1 MFHLIALLLLQTKSK
16 IMQHNLKNLLFLT
29 CLSFLMICI
38 NVSCKKETKS
48 RMPQQYTIE
57 QLYNNVDIY
66 GADFNQD
73 ETKILIGTN
82 KSGIYNVG
90 EMTISDTSLSMLT
103 NSTNDAFYAEKYVV
117 GTDQFI
123 YSADKGGDENSHL
136 YVKSVNDTTVKDI
149 TPWPNSA
156 NTFLGWS
163 NDKKSIYISSNKRDV
178 KYFDLMKIEVGSWT
192 PTMIYQNDEGYE
204 VSLISASERYVSLS
218 KSVTTDKNE
227 LYMYDTTS
235 KTNKKISNDSES
247 TWYSMAFEKNDSIF
261 YFSTNDGGEFSYLVK
276 YNINSGAQEKVYEDK
291 WDVVNMSL
299 SENEKYRTVFI
310 NEDGKNKILLFDH
323 ATGKQVKFP
332 EIADGDVLG
341 VNISR
346 SEQNML
352 LSIGSSTSPRNLYL
366 YNIAANELKKL
377 TNSLNPAIN
386 EDDLVK
392 AEVVRFKS
400 FDGMEIPAIYYKP
413 LQADKN
419 NKAGALVWVHG
430 GPGGQSRV
438 GFSNSIQ
445 YLVNH
450 GYAVLAVNNRGS
462 SGYGKSFYKMDNKDH
477 SNGDLKDCIYGKKW
491 LQQQE
496 YIDSSAIGIYGGSY
510 GGCMV
515 LGALAFHPDEFKVGV
530 NLFGVA
536 NWLRTLKSIPPYWE
550 SFRKALYD
558 EMGDPYT
565 QDSVRLRSISPLFNY
580 EKINKPLL
588 VFQGSNDVRVLKV
601 ESDEIVAGV
610 KKNGVPVEYVLYPDE
625 GHGFNKKENQMTTSI
640 KTLEFLDKYLKPKK
654 ELKD

>member
-1 MFHLIALLLLQTKSK
+1 
-16 IMQHNLKNLLFLT
+16 MQYNLKSLLFLT

-57 QLYNNVDIY
+57 QLYDNVDIY

-136 YVKSVNDTTVKDI
+136 YVKSVNDTIVKDI

-163 NDKKSIYISSNKRDV
+163 NDKKSIYVSSNKRDV

-550 SFRKALYD
+550 SFR
-558 EMGDPYT
+558 
-565 QDSVRLRSISPLFNY
+565 
-580 EKINKPLL
+580 
-588 VFQGSNDVRVLKV
+588 
-601 ESDEIVAGV
+601 
-610 KKNGVPVEYVLYPDE
+610 
-625 GHGFNKKENQMTTSI
+625 
-640 KTLEFLDKYLKPKK
+640 
-654 ELKD
+654 

>member
-1 MFHLIALLLLQTKSK
+1 
-16 IMQHNLKNLLFLT
+16 MQYNLKSLLFLT
-29 CLSFLMICI
+29 CLSFLMVCI

-57 QLYNNVDIY
+57 QLYDNVDIY

-136 YVKSVNDTTVKDI
+136 YVKSVNDTIVKDI

-163 NDKKSIYISSNKRDV
+163 NDKKSIYVSSNKRDV

-247 TWYSMAFEKNDSIF
+247 TWYAMAFEKNDSIF

-276 YNINSGAQEKVYEDK
+276 YNINSGNQEKVYEDK

-366 YNIAANELKKL
+366 YNITNNELKKL

-392 AEVVRFKS
+392 AEIVRFKS